1 MPRCQ
6 CSRHKRSERSGTLRV
21 FDIGIVR
28 KGWREGRKHS
38 GSLLDVG
45 IDQQVCSGRS
55 LDPLG
60 RLARQVP
67 ARIAAPS
74 CQWGMVRGPSASS
87 CPSSRRVWASA
98 SAHVPRADAVRIGES
113 TRQSGRSPPKR
124 EVLHFK
130 GPTVVLGPPRHG
142 LEWLGMDPGV
152 RGRGHT
158 VPPRRHR
165 PSGLFPLRP
174 LVAGAKRSHG
184 RRGIQF
190 AIWRYDSRWTL
201 VGTGATSDI
210 NTGTAW
216 NTIKV
221 VRDGDD
227 ISLYVNGIFQTMISD
242 DAMTDFLRI
251 G

>member
-1 MPRCQ
+1 MGNGQGAICIILPFVEARLGQRQCPR
-6 CSRHKRSERSGTLRV
+6 S
-21 FDIGIVR
+21 
-28 KGWREGRKHS
+28 
-38 GSLLDVG
+38 
-45 IDQQVCSGRS
+45 
-55 LDPLG
+55 
-60 RLARQVP
+60 
-67 ARIAAPS
+67 
-74 CQWGMVRGPSASS
+74 
-87 CPSSRRVWASA
+87 
-98 SAHVPRADAVRIGES
+98 
-113 TRQSGRSPPKR
+113 QSGCRSDRGK
-124 EVLHFK
+124 HQAKWSITSQAGGFAFK
-130 GPTVVLGPPRHG
+130 GLTVVLGPPRHG

-242 DAMTDFLRI
+242 DALTDFLRI